1 MQKEVA
7 IFYSRVLEAAFNS
20 DFAEGQTQTYT
31 IEDVDEGVFKLFI
44 QWLYRQKFGYYLTQ
58 AEADLLR
65 QPESHT
71 DEQLKT
77 VKDKIEKRQELLVRL
92 WVLGDRFSIP
102 RLQNL
107 VVDDLENIRFTW
119 NTTVP
124 LRLLEEVYEN
134 TVEESRIRKF
144 LRLHIKSFLPEN
156 VLREHVEVVPKLF
169 LLEYALTSH
178 VYLDWSNRQYFRR
191 SFHVPATDDYPEE
204 DEEYG
209 SETGSQGYFGHGFR

>member
-7 IFYSRVLEAAFNS
+7 TFYSRVLEAEFNS
-20 DFAEGQTQTYT
+20 YFIEGQTQTYT
-31 IEDVDEGVFKLFI
+31 LEDVDEGVFKLFI
-44 QWLYRQKFGYYLTQ
+44 QWLYRQRFGYYLTQ

-71 DEQLKT
+71 DEQLKA
-77 VKDKIEKRQELLVRL
+77 VKDKIEKCQELLARL
-92 WVLGDRFSIP
+92 WILGDRLSIP

-107 VVDDLENIRFTW
+107 VVDEMDNIRFTW

-134 TVEESRIRKF
+134 TGEECRLRQF
-144 LRLHIKSFLPEN
+144 LLHHIKDFLPKD
-156 VLREHVEVVPKLF
+156 VLKEHVEVIPKTF
-169 LLEYALTSH
+169 LLDYALTSH
-178 VYLDWSNRQYFRR
+178 VYFDWSNRVFFRR
-191 SFHVPATDDYPEE
+191 SFHIPVTEAYEEE

-209 SETGSQGYFGHGFR
+209 SENSSQSYFGHGFC

>member
-7 IFYSRVLEAAFNS
+7 TFYSHVLEVAFNG
-20 DFAEGQTQTYT
+20 DFIEGQTQTYVL
-31 IEDVDEGVFKLFI
+31 EDVDEGVFKLFI
-44 QWLYRQKFGYYLTQ
+44 QWLYRQRFGYYLTQ

-71 DEQLKT
+71 EEQLKA

-92 WVLGDRFSIP
+92 WVLGDRLSIP

-107 VVDDLENIRFTW
+107 VVDELENIRFTW
-119 NTTVP
+119 TTTVP

-134 TVEESRIRKF
+134 TVEESHLRRF
-144 LRLHIKSFLPEN
+144 LLLHIKSFLSKDI
-156 VLREHVEVVPKLF
+156 LREHVEAIPKTF
-169 LLEYALTSH
+169 LLDYALTSH
-178 VYLDWSNRQYFRR
+178 GYLDWSNRECFRR
-191 SFHVPATDDYPEE
+191 SFHISVTEVYEDE

-209 SETGSQGYFGHGFR
+209 SETSGQGYFGRGFR